1 MELEFILG
9 VVQKGRQRGRE
20 GGEYPKM
27 VTNDDIGGGG
37 YVQMVTSPHY
47 FFNINIFHIS
57 YYFLFSSHPLKLELN
72 T

>member
-9 VVQKGRQRGRE
+9 VVQKGRHRGRE

-37 YVQMVTSPHY
+37 YVQMVT
-47 FFNINIFHIS
+47 
-57 YYFLFSSHPLKLELN
+57 
-72 T
+72 